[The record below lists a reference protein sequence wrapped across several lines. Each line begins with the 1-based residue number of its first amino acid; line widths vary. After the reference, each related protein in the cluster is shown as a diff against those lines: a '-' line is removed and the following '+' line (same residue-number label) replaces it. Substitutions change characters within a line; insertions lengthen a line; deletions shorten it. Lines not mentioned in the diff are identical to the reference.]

1 MRFDNVDLTQDLSSN
16 ATSLGLWGQVASN
29 GTKYSAL
36 ASPQSSIKSSNEA
49 NTHNGSN
56 RKNSKSQSHG
66 KMDVMVRISERC
78 SAKCS

>member
-36 ASPQSSIKSSNEA
+36 ASPQSSIKSSNETNTHA
-49 NTHNGSN
+49 NTHNVNN
-56 RKNSKSQSHG
+56 RKNTKSQTHG
-66 KMDVMVRISERC
+66 KMDVMVRI
-78 SAKCS
+78 

>member
-36 ASPQSSIKSSNEA
+36 ASPQSSIKSSNQT
-49 NTHNGSN
+49 NTNAKTHN
-56 RKNSKSQSHG
+56 RKNAKSQSHG
-66 KMDVMVRISERC
+66 KMDVMVRI
-78 SAKCS
+78 